1 MKLWDVWYDF
11 EREGCE
17 WPIINHVHVA
27 ADNIPGVLEVIKYH
41 CSEEQQDSLSVYS
54 VKLMS
59 EKVLT

>member
-17 WPIINHVHVA
+17 WPVINHVNVVA
-27 ADNIPGVLEVIKYH
+27 DDIPGVLEVVKYNT
-41 CSEEQQDSLSVYS
+41 SEEQGRLNVYS
-54 VKLMS
+54 VKLMT